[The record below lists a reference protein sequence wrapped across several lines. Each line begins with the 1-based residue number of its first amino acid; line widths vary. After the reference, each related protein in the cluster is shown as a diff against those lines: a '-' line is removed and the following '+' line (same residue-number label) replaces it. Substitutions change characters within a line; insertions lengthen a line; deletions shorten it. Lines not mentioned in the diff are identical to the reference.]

1 METVE
6 MALAQQLDDS
16 QWIGGTSARA
26 IQHPQPEPL
35 RTNRTEVRALAKRKQ
50 TRSLLLCGGAAWA
63 VVMVFALLLVQ
74 TNNKVLTE
82 VGATTLVRQEI
93 TLLDAQNRE
102 LGNQIIVAQSVSA
115 VETWA
120 KANHMVRAD
129 NVKSL
134 TPNSAMVAAH
144 TAPQITAK
152 AEASQSQSGWWGA
165 LTTYLSRMTGTATA
179 SAK

>member
-1 METVE
+1 

-16 QWIGGTSARA
+16 QWIGGPAARA
-26 IQHPQPEPL
+26 IQQTQPEPL
-35 RTNRTEVRALAKRKQ
+35 RTNRTEVRAVAKRKQ
-50 TRSLLLCGGAAWA
+50 TRSLLLCGAAAWA
-63 VVMVFALLLVQ
+63 VVMAVALLLVQ

-82 VGATTLVRQEI
+82 IGATTHVRQEI

-129 NVKSL
+129 SVKSL
-134 TPNSAMVAAH
+134 TPNSATVAAH
-144 TAPQITAK
+144 TAPQVTAK
-152 AEASQSQSGWWGA
+152 ATATASQAQSGWWGA
-165 LTTYLSRMTGTATA
+165 LTTYLARMTGTATA